1 VTGLQAMADYT
12 LVPAQERADI
22 DSYVQL
28 FDRSFEG
35 DAKLGRAYLDWQY
48 VANPHGRV
56 IGTDAFLE
64 GELAAHYA
72 VIPRQYRL
80 GERVF
85 SAALSV
91 NTATHP
97 DHQGKGLFVKLATET
112 YARAAREGI
121 AFIVGVA
128 NAQSIGGF
136 IRRLGFIELGQVR
149 LGMLASPTPARPSDL
164 SLDIGGGWLDWRL
177 ANPARRYRQR
187 RHSDDSVTIQ
197 TVVRSIPFNI
207 ARIPSAGL
215 PRGLEAAP
223 AFPGGMVP
231 FYGPGEAPAIRL
243 PLRLQPS
250 PWHVIWKPLSPDLPP
265 ELPSLLRFDG
275 LAMDTF

>member
-1 VTGLQAMADYT
+1 MPDYSLAPALEQAG
-12 LVPAQERADI
+12 I

-35 DAKLGRAYLDWQY
+35 DAKLSRAYLDWQY
-48 VANPHGRV
+48 LQNPHGKV
-56 IGTDAFLE
+56 IGTDAFLG

-72 VIPRQYRL
+72 VIPRRYLL
-80 GERVF
+80 GDQVF

-112 YARAAREGI
+112 YARAERQGV

-136 IRRLGFIELGQVR
+136 VRRLGFVELGQVR
-149 LGMLASPTPARPSDL
+149 LGLLASPALARPTDL
-164 SLDIGGGWLDWRL
+164 SLDIGDGWLNWRL
-177 ANPARRYRQR
+177 ANPARRYRQQ
-187 RHSDDSVTIQ
+187 RHFDGSVTIQ

-215 PRGLEAAP
+215 PGIDDADE

-231 FYGPGEAPAIRL
+231 FYGPGKQPALRL
-243 PLRLQPS
+243 PLRFQPS
-250 PWHVIWKPLSPDLPP
+250 PWHVIWKPLRPDLPP
-265 ELPSLLRFDG
+265 DLPSRLRFDG